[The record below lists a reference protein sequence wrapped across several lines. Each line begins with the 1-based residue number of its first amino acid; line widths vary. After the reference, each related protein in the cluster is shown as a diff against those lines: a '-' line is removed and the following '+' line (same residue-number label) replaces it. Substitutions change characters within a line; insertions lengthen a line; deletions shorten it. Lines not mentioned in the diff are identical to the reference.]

1 MNAGIDAAV
10 RGDGS
15 GSLPTLSYI
24 SEEYDRGGV
33 RCGTTIK
40 TVGGFHGNFVDA
52 ALWAPP
58 WVMRPLSSVIPAA
71 GPCDP
76 AAMHAILAAT
86 GSDFLRGDASPASI
100 AAALRLPSAADPAP
114 AAASSSTAAT
124 SRLGASRL
132 LELRE

>member
-1 MNAGIDAAV
+1 M
-10 RGDGS
+10 
-15 GSLPTLSYI
+15 P
-24 SEEYDRGGV
+24 
-33 RCGTTIK
+33 K
-40 TVGGFHGNFVDA
+40 QVGGFHGNFVDA

-100 AAALRLPSAADPAP
+100 AAALRLPSAADRAS

>member
-10 RGDGS
+10 RGGGS
-15 GSLPTLSYI
+15 VPTLSYI

-76 AAMHAILAAT
+76 AAMHAILAST
-86 GSDFLRGDASPASI
+86 GSAFLRGEDSPASI
-100 AAALRLPSAADPAP
+100 AAALRRPPP
-114 AAASSSTAAT
+114 
-124 SRLGASRL
+124 SRL
-132 LELRE
+132 LELRD

>member
-10 RGDGS
+10 RGG

-58 WVMRPLSSVIPAA
+58 WVMRPLSAVIPAA

-76 AAMHAILAAT
+76 IAMHDEIART
-86 GSDFLRGDASPASI
+86 GIKWMGGTPAS
-100 AAALRLPSAADPAP
+100 AL
-114 AAASSSTAAT
+114 ASK
-124 SRLGASRL
+124 L
-132 LELRE
+132 LELRDGTGYA